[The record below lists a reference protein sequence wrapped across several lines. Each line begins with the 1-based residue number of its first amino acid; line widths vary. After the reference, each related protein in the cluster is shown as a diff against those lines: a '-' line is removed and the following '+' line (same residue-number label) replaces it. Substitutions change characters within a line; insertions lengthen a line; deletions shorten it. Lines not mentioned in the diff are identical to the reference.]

1 MNKYNK
7 IGLMLGAFVL
17 AFGLIASAQTALVAS
32 ITAPATDA
40 NVVVGQ
46 SVSLNGTAT
55 GGTGTYASFRWAFS
69 DGTTGLIG
77 ASQDVTFATAG
88 SKTITLTV
96 TDSNGDRNVASR
108 DITVTE
114 ASAKPVISN
123 IQAINV
129 TKTSVTI
136 TWETDIAASSR
147 VIYDTVSHSDISGQ
161 TAPNFGYAAS
171 TPETDVDTKV
181 TSHSVVIS
189 GLNPATQYFYRVIS
203 QS

>member
-17 AFGLIASAQTALVAS
+17 AFGLIASAQTVLVAS

-40 NVVVGQ
+40 SVVVGE

-55 GGTGTYASFRWAFS
+55 GGTGTYGSFVWEFD
-69 DGTTGLIG
+69 DGTNSVMGP
-77 ASQDVTFATAG
+77 SQNVTFATAG
-88 SKTITLTV
+88 SKRITLTV
-96 TDSNGDRNVASR
+96 TDSNVNRAAASR
-108 DITVTE
+108 NITVTE
-114 ASAKPVISN
+114 ASVKPVISN
-123 IQAINV
+123 IQATNI

-136 TWETDIAASSR
+136 TWETDIPASSR

-171 TPETDVDTKV
+171 TPETDVTTKV
-181 TSHSVVIS
+181 TSHSVEIS
-189 GLNPATQYFYRVIS
+189 GLNPATQYFFRVIS